1 MSENTSTTDKN
12 KESVFEIDL
21 LVAETYNSIAQWHNE
36 EPGKESLK
44 QLSLEIVEK
53 IAGATL
59 NHIGLKGNLSIYKDE
74 EIKKKIAEMKKDE
87 E

>member
-1 MSENTSTTDKN
+1 MSDKTDK
-12 KESVFEIDL
+12 KEESVFNIDS
-21 LVAETYNSIAQWHNE
+21 LVAETYNSIAQWHND
-36 EPGKESLK
+36 EPTKASLK

-53 IAGATL
+53 IAETTL

-74 EIKKKIAEMKKDE
+74 KTKEKIEELKKIE